1 MERGPPTRS
10 INFCGLRSGNP
21 LSSFLSIGGR
31 INHLHSTEFHLVS
44 LLMSG
49 MSHLFASI
57 AQDQDWS
64 FVVPAGGIGMI
75 ASLAA
80 LSLLVRAAASHDRR
94 RLIWV
99 AATAALAGSA
109 VPATYFMA
117 AIPMD
122 GAPWPALLSV
132 AAAML
137 LVGGAFILGLVGRRQ
152 QKTVPQAP
160 AETESLRAALS
171 EVAEEKR
178 RLETKT
184 TDLISALEIAD
195 AGDRAKSQFLA
206 TMSHELRT
214 QLNAIIGFAEFLGTD
229 LCGSLTPKQR
239 GYVGDIHRAGG
250 HLLQLVGDVHDLARI
265 DARQLVLADDV
276 VTLADSIAAAIAMTS
291 ARAAEVGIALHSVI
305 AAGLPQ
311 VRADAK
317 RLQQILLN
325 LLANAVKFTPRGSA
339 VTVSAE
345 RRGAAIAVIVADT
358 GIGIAT
364 EHNLG
369 DGRFARPSD
378 GGGLGLPL
386 VKRLVE
392 LHGGTLAVDSAPGR
406 GTTVTVLLPPD
417 RAVERPKAA

>member
-1 MERGPPTRS
+1 MW
-10 INFCGLRSGNP
+10 
-21 LSSFLSIGGR
+21 
-31 INHLHSTEFHLVS
+31 
-44 LLMSG
+44 G
-49 MSHLFASI
+49 MSHLLASI
-57 AQDQDWS
+57 AQDQDWP
-64 FVVPAGGIGMI
+64 FVVLAGGIGMI

-94 RLIWV
+94 RLLWV

-109 VPATYFMA
+109 VPATYLMA
-117 AIPMD
+117 TLPMS
-122 GAPWPALLSV
+122 GAPWLALLSV

-137 LVGGAFILGLVGRRQ
+137 LVGGAFMLGLVGRRQ
-152 QKTVPQAP
+152 QQAVPQAAP

-171 EVAEEKR
+171 EIAEEKR

-184 TDLISALEIAD
+184 ADLTSALEIAD

-265 DARQLVLADDV
+265 DARQLALEDDV
-276 VTLADSIAAAIAMTS
+276 VDLGDSIAAAITMITP
-291 ARAAEVGIALHSVI
+291 RAAEVGIALHSVV

-317 RLQQILLN
+317 RFRQVLLN
-325 LLANAVKFTPRGSA
+325 LLANAVKFTPRGGA

-345 RRGAAIAVIVADT
+345 RRGAAVAVIVADT
-358 GIGIAT
+358 GIGMTA
-364 EHNLG
+364 EQGAG
-369 DGRFARPSD
+369 DGRFGRPSD

-392 LHGGTLAVDSAPGR
+392 LHDGTLVIDSAPGR
-406 GTTVTVLLPPD
+406 GTTVTVLLPAERIVD
-417 RAVERPKAA
+417 RSKAA

>member
-1 MERGPPTRS
+1 
-10 INFCGLRSGNP
+10 
-21 LSSFLSIGGR
+21 
-31 INHLHSTEFHLVS
+31 
-44 LLMSG
+44 MSG

-57 AQDQDWS
+57 AQDQDWP
-64 FVVPAGGIGMI
+64 FVVLAGGIGMI

-117 AIPMD
+117 TLPMD
-122 GAPWPALLSV
+122 DAPWPALLSV

-171 EVAEEKR
+171 EAAEEKR

-276 VTLADSIAAAIAMTS
+276 VTLADSIAAAIAMSS

-325 LLANAVKFTPRGSA
+325 LLANAVKFTPRGGA

-378 GGGLGLPL
+378 SGGLGLPL

>member
-1 MERGPPTRS
+1 MW
-10 INFCGLRSGNP
+10 
-21 LSSFLSIGGR
+21 
-31 INHLHSTEFHLVS
+31 
-44 LLMSG
+44 G
-49 MSHLFASI
+49 MSHPLAST
-57 AQDQDWS
+57 AQDWP
-64 FVVPAGGIGMI
+64 FVVLAGGIGMI

-109 VPATYFMA
+109 VPATYLMA
-117 AIPMD
+117 TLPMD
-122 GAPWPALLSV
+122 GAPWLVLLSV
-132 AAAML
+132 AAAVL

-152 QKTVPQAP
+152 QVLPHAAL
-160 AETESLRAALS
+160 AEAESLRAALS
-171 EVAEEKR
+171 EIAEEKR

-184 TDLISALEIAD
+184 ADLSSALEIAD

-214 QLNAIIGFAEFLGTD
+214 QLNAIIGFAEFLGSD

-265 DARQLVLADDV
+265 DARQLALDDDV
-276 VTLADSIAAAIAMTS
+276 VDLGDSIAAAITMTS
-291 ARAAEVGIALHSVI
+291 PRAAEVGIALHSVI
-305 AAGLPQ
+305 AAGVPQ

-317 RLQQILLN
+317 RLRQILLN
-325 LLANAVKFTPRGSA
+325 LLANAVKFTPRGGA

-345 RRGAAIAVIVADT
+345 RRGAAVAVIVADT
-358 GIGIAT
+358 GIGMAT
-364 EHNLG
+364 EQSAG
-369 DGRFARPSD
+369 DGRFGRPSD

-386 VKRLVE
+386 VKRLIE
-392 LHGGTLAVDSAPGR
+392 LHDGTLAIDSAPGR
-406 GTTVTVLLPPD
+406 GTTVTVLLPAD
-417 RAVERPKAA
+417 RIVDRSKAA

>member
-1 MERGPPTRS
+1 MSR
-10 INFCGLRSGNP
+10 L
-21 LSSFLSIGGR
+21 LS
-31 INHLHSTEFHLVS
+31 
-44 LLMSG
+44 
-49 MSHLFASI
+49 SI
-57 AQDQDWS
+57 AQSQDWP
-64 FVVPAGGIGMI
+64 FVVPAGGIGLI
-75 ASLAA
+75 ASLVA
-80 LSLLVRAAASHDRR
+80 LSLLVRAAAAHDRQ
-94 RLIWV
+94 RLIWI
-99 AATAALAGSA
+99 AGTAAVAGSA
-109 VPATYFMA
+109 VPATWLMA
-117 AIPMD
+117 TMNS
-122 GAPWPALLSV
+122 GPWLVLLSV
-132 AAAML
+132 AAAVL
-137 LVGGAFILGLVGRRQ
+137 LVGGAFMLGLVGRRQ
-152 QKTVPQAP
+152 QVVPHAAP

-171 EVAEEKR
+171 EIAEEKR

-184 TDLISALEIAD
+184 ADLTSALEIAD

-276 VTLADSIAAAIAMTS
+276 VSLGDSIGAAIAMAS
-291 ARAAEVGIALHSVI
+291 PRAAEVGIALHSVI

-325 LLANAVKFTPRGSA
+325 LLANAVKFTPRGGA

-345 RRGAAIAVIVADT
+345 RRGTAIAVIVADT
-358 GIGIAT
+358 GIGIAA
-364 EHNLG
+364 EHNAG

-392 LHGGTLAVDSAPGR
+392 LHGGTLAIDSAPGR
-406 GTTVTVLLPPD
+406 GTTVTVLLPAD
-417 RAVERPKAA
+417 RVVDRSKAA